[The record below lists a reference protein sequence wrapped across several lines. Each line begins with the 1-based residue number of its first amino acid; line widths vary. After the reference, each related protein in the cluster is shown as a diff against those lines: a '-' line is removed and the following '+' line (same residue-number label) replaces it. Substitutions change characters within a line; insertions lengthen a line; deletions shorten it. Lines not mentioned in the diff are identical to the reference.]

1 MVAKSHTWLR
11 LRISPLFSSVEVGGK
26 KTIINYID
34 YIHLIKPETLTV
46 FTKMRKLLEYCVNQV
61 AMIKKMSAF
70 IFIED
75 TIQIVFVKDEMMTIK
90 YICRRRVRPSKHDP
104 TF

>member
-11 LRISPLFSSVEVGGK
+11 LRISPLFSSVEVRK
-26 KTIINYID
+26 KTIINYIN

-75 TIQIVFVKDEMMTIK
+75 TIQIVFVKDKMMTIK